1 MNTEKNMKE
10 ILICLLVSL
19 AVHGFVFSA
28 LAYVHYGKKDGTI
41 PLNFVDVSL
50 EMGGLIMEKQ
60 GAGPV
65 SLRNRSENPGA
76 NKRSHQENM
85 KPAVQPVSP
94 SKACTVNTD
103 VAETANRGPEN
114 STEKDITASSGSEN
128 IGTGSDSASYGISGG
143 GKDTDS
149 SGQPGALGSS
159 DREKDVVKKAS
170 PLYSHNPPPLYPQSA
185 RVRRLEGT
193 VELNVLVDTKGRVRD
208 LNLRRSSGYKVLDRA
223 AMDSVK
229 EWRFE
234 PGKTSCCP
242 MEMWVVVPM
251 VFKLTQ
257 V

>member
-10 ILICLLVSL
+10 ILICLIVSL

-28 LAYVHYGKKDGTI
+28 LATVHYGKKEGPI
-41 PLNFVDVSL
+41 PLDFVDVSL
-50 EMGGLIMEKQ
+50 ETGGLIMEKKR
-60 GAGPV
+60 AGLV
-65 SLRNRSENPGA
+65 SPLNRSENPVA
-76 NKRSHQENM
+76 NKRCHGESM
-85 KPAVQPVSP
+85 KPAVQPVSLA
-94 SKACTVNTD
+94 KACSVNTYI
-103 VAETANRGPEN
+103 AENHSRGPEN
-114 STEKDITASSGSEN
+114 SNGKDIPVSSGSES
-128 IGTGSDSASYGISGG
+128 IGTSYGVSGG
-143 GKDTDS
+143 GKDTDA
-149 SGQPGALGSS
+149 SGISGSMGSS
-159 DREKDVVKKAS
+159 DGEKDVVKKAS
-170 PLYSHNPPPLYPQSA
+170 PLYSHNPPPSYPQSA

-208 LNLRRSSGYKVLDRA
+208 LNLRRSSGYTVLDRA

-234 PGKTSCCP
+234 PGKTSCCS

>member
-1 MNTEKNMKE
+1 MKPEKNMKE

-28 LAYVHYGKKDGTI
+28 LATVHYGKKEGPI
-41 PLNFVDVSL
+41 PLDFVDVSL
-50 EMGGLIMEKQ
+50 ETGGLIMEKKR
-60 GAGPV
+60 AGLV
-65 SLRNRSENPGA
+65 SPLNRSENPVA
-76 NKRSHQENM
+76 NKRFHGESM
-85 KPAVQPVSP
+85 KPAVQPVSLA
-94 SKACTVNTD
+94 KACSVNAD
-103 VAETANRGPEN
+103 IAENDSRGPEN
-114 STEKDITASSGSEN
+114 SNEKDIPASSGSES
-128 IGTGSDSASYGISGG
+128 IGEGSDSSGNVVSNGGKGTDVSGISG
-143 GKDTDS
+143 
-149 SGQPGALGSS
+149 AMGSS
-159 DREKDVVKKAS
+159 DGEKDVVKKAS
-170 PLYSHNPPPLYPQSA
+170 PLYSHNPPPSYPQSA

-208 LNLRRSSGYKVLDRA
+208 LNLRRSSGYTVLDRA

-234 PGKTSCCP
+234 PGRTSCCS

>member
-10 ILICLLVSL
+10 ILMCLLVSL

-28 LAYVHYGKKDGTI
+28 LATVHYGKKGGTI
-41 PLNFVDVSL
+41 SLNFVDVSL

-65 SLRNRSENPGA
+65 LPGNRSENPVA
-76 NKRSHQENM
+76 NKRFHGENM
-85 KPAVQPVSP
+85 KSSDQLPLPA
-94 SKACTVNTD
+94 KACAVNTD
-103 VAETANRGPEN
+103 VAEADGRGPES
-114 STEKDITASSGSEN
+114 STEKDIPVSSGSEN
-128 IGTGSDSASYGISGG
+128 IGTGSDSSGNVVSNGGKGADVSGISG
-143 GKDTDS
+143 
-149 SGQPGALGSS
+149 AMGSS
-159 DREKDVVKKAS
+159 DGEKDVVKKAS
-170 PLYSHNPPPLYPQSA
+170 PLYSHNPPPSYPQSA
-185 RVRRLEGT
+185 WVRRLEGT

-208 LNLRRSSGYKVLDRA
+208 LNLRRSSGYTVLDRA

-234 PGKTSCCP
+234 PGKTSCCS